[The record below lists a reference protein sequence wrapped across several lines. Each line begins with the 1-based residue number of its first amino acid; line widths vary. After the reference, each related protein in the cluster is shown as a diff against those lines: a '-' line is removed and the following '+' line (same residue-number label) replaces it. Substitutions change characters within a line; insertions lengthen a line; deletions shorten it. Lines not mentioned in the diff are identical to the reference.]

1 MKTNRDKN
9 QKKNNIVDL
18 NSEVSHK
25 GNHFIM
31 QNNVERGVKRLLKG
45 GVERIVIWETLKGE
59 RSSGVTRGSGEAE
72 WREGVGIARTC

>member
-9 QKKNNIVDL
+9 QKKNNIADL

-45 GVERIVIWETLKGE
+45 GVERIVIWETLQGEWRSGVEKRSGE
-59 RSSGVTRGSGEAE
+59 RE
-72 WREGVGIARTC
+72 WE